1 MEKTGMLQSV
11 GSQLDTTEKLNNND
25 KMLFCIRLRPS
36 LSALEIYE
44 PIRLIEFLLK
54 WRKH

>member
-1 MEKTGMLQSV
+1 MLQSV
-11 GSQLDTTEKLNNND
+11 GSQSDTTEKLNNN
-25 KMLFCIRLRPS
+25 KMLFCINLSPS

-54 WRKH
+54 WRRH